1 MRILSRTTL
10 ALTAAA
16 AIATFGIAAPA
27 HAAPPAH
34 SNAPSASAMAGA
46 PAGQDVTI
54 TYDLNRGAQAVAD
67 QVCELDGGEVPCDDV
82 ADSTTKKASTYSV
95 DLTGLSVGDHVF
107 TVTFVLTDGGT
118 ASASAEF
125 TIEQTLE
132 EACAYLTGILTTSE
146 TETWVWKCIANPYTG
161 SIPTVI
167 ELVETG
173 IEVLTPYCPSGDFAG
188 SFASAPPLLGEWY
201 CNA

>member
-1 MRILSRTTL
+1 MMRIRSLTTV
-10 ALTAAA
+10 ALAA

-27 HAAPPAH
+27 NAAPPAH
-34 SNAPSASAMAGA
+34 SNAPAATAAAGI
-46 PAGQDVTI
+46 PDGQDVTI
-54 TYDLNRGAQAVAD
+54 TYGLNRGAQAVAD
-67 QVCELDGGEVPCDDV
+67 QACELDGVEIPCDDV

-107 TVTFVLTDGGT
+107 TVTFELTDGGT

-161 SIPTVI
+161 SIPTPI

-173 IEVLTPYCPSGDFAG
+173 VDVLTPYCPSGDFSG